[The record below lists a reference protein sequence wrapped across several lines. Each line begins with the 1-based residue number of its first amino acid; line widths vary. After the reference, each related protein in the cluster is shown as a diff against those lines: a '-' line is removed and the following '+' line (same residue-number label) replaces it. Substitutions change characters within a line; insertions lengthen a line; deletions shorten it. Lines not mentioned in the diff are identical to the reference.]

1 MRYRVDLTLNPK
13 QTIDVFRQ
21 TLRNDS
27 EEAVTVS
34 LTNITK
40 NELVRNI
47 NFLIANSERL
57 INEGVMPEGA
67 NKIVDF
73 KVYDNPKRIGGR
85 RNITFTSSINKDDY
99 LCKFIDSAEV
109 NEEETSFLD
118 TKYDVSMY
126 LRHAG
131 NPEVVARQFAAI
143 SEVVKEEVVEEVV
156 KEEVVEEVVTEQEVV
171 EEVVKEEVVEEV
183 VTEQEVVEG
192 APEAEVEEV
201 VVVEEVEVKEVK
213 TYTKGEDGKFYCPF
227 EDCEKHKE
235 GYATERAMKNHMLK
249 VHEVE
254 C

>member
-156 KEEVVEEVVTEQEVV
+156 KEEVVEE
-171 EEVVKEEVVEEV
+171 EVVEEV
-183 VTEQEVVEG
+183 VTEQEVVEE

>member
-156 KEEVVEEVVTEQEVV
+156 KEEVVEEEVV
-171 EEVVKEEVVEEV
+171 EEVVKEEVVEE
-183 VTEQEVVEG
+183 

>member
-156 KEEVVEEVVTEQEVV
+156 VEEEVVEEEVVEEVVTEQEVV
-171 EEVVKEEVVEEV
+171 EE
-183 VTEQEVVEG
+183 

>member
-156 KEEVVEEVVTEQEVV
+156 KEEVVEE
-171 EEVVKEEVVEEV
+171 EVVEEV